1 VQDTM
6 PARVIMLLSDD
17 CVAQNVSIRFTG
29 NTVPCRRVV
38 RSKFCLKFF
47 LDVLI
52 RAHNKLSL
60 FDIKSAIHSLIH

>member
-1 VQDTM
+1 M
-6 PARVIMLLSDD
+6 PARIVMLLSDD

-29 NTVPCRRVV
+29 NTLPFRRVV
-38 RSKFCLKFF
+38 WSKFCLKFF

-52 RAHNKLSL
+52 RADNQLSL